1 MASSSRPR
9 YDSMKSQASSIG
21 GSAWGVRPPSP
32 TFSSTTTGSRVN
44 LPENHALITRK
55 DLRASILCFEELMA
69 AAKAYRNALLAMSSA
84 TAALASAMEACSRVK
99 GCRTSNSGLA
109 GASGLQYLVSNHEQI
124 LADAVYRQFEI
135 PLLEA
140 LDNYKLVTADR
151 LASYEKALHEQSQ
164 KIRKTEAENLRH
176 GRRRKRDLQSFRQAL
191 SELQRQVDELDAL
204 KAGYHEEVLE
214 GEDEIWETVLNK
226 VAFVVRSQL
235 DFYEKIAGKA
245 SDPVLEP
252 LIMSIP
258 DPFDSYGPP
267 KEEGQIFSVLAPLGL
282 LDKSAPQSPTP
293 NLTRTGSSP
302 NVSTPARSSSPSKAA
317 ANPGASAPLTA
328 STSTPSKAETTT
340 EPVMGQLDA
349 WLDGEDDRNER
360 NSGSGRARRELSIIE
375 ERDAGSVLVREE
387 GEDQVATYG
396 DEDAEAVTE
405 EAGER
410 SQAGMNGNVEE
421 VEEGGDDLPEDMR
434 VTEEGSKTGDRDDT
448 HGQTPASGADPLET

>member
-32 TFSSTTTGSRVN
+32 TFSSTTTGSKVN

-55 DLRASILCFEELMA
+55 DLRASILCLEDLMA

-99 GCRTSNSGLA
+99 GCRSSNSGLA

-191 SELQRQVDELDAL
+191 AELQRQVDELDAL

-245 SDPVLEP
+245 SDPILEP

-302 NVSTPARSSSPSKAA
+302 NVSTPARSASPSKA
-317 ANPGASAPLTA
+317 PTPFTA
-328 STSTPSKAETTT
+328 SLSTPSKAEATT
-340 EPVMGQLDA
+340 ESVMGQLDG
-349 WLDGEDDRNER
+349 WLDDDEGRKER
-360 NSGSGRARRELSIIE
+360 SSGSGRARRELSIIE
-375 ERDAGSVLVREE
+375 ERDAGSVLVR
-387 GEDQVATYG
+387 D
-396 DEDAEAVTE
+396 
-405 EAGER
+405 EAGNQDDHPADDEAI
-410 SQAGMNGNVEE
+410 SD
-421 VEEGGDDLPEDMR
+421 EGRGDDRPADVDGKLIDGKEDDSR
-434 VTEEGSKTGDRDDT
+434 PSEGDNTRETDGDDHRSHVDIVGD
-448 HGQTPASGADPLET
+448 PAAAADSEQ